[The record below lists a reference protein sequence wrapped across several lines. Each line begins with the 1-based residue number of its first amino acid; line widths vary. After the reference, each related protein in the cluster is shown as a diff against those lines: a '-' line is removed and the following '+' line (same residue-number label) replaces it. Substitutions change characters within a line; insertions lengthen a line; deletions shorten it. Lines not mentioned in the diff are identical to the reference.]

1 MPECRVPTK
10 LSCLVNNVTVSS
22 FFSRSVSL
30 QAWRNEDGKR
40 GRSKMRI
47 QRETMDPWC
56 LRAFLFFVLATNE
69 NAVVFL
75 VKIIIYVI
83 ANAAFHCTF
92 ITCTAHFFFFWA
104 IYKMLFFHIPQ
115 GLAYLFVKVVIYLSL
130 FSSTWNI
137 KRQQK
142 LQTSTNVLSYCVD
155 TELKLKEF

>member
-1 MPECRVPTK
+1 MSRF
-10 LSCLVNNVTVSS
+10 LL
-22 FFSRSVSL
+22 FFLAPFLYKHGGMRM
-30 QAWRNEDGKR
+30 GKR

-155 TELKLKEF
+155 TELKLKEFQYTLNGCLTNAE